1 MIKKLKNVVHKLL
14 LFVRYSFIM
23 IPYFGKE
30 ATDMGELIAV
40 LSGKG
45 GTGKT
50 SLCAGIATAL
60 AQEGEDVLCIDCD
73 VGLRNLD
80 IALGMTDTGALSFA
94 DVYRGEYALSQASIH
109 RNFPTLRFLTA
120 PVNCQVETVDREAF
134 SSLLQTARRSFS
146 YIFLDAP
153 AGIDAGFRLCASFA
167 DRVVLV
173 TNSDL
178 ASIRDAGRT
187 ADLLETMGK
196 CQTRVVVNRLNEKL
210 FTATART
217 VDDLMDEVG
226 LPLLGIVPEDMN
238 IPLAAAFSQPLL
250 RYSHKGAAAACVR
263 IAKRLMGY
271 HIPLAIR

>member
-1 MIKKLKNVVHKLL
+1 
-14 LFVRYSFIM
+14 
-23 IPYFGKE
+23 
-30 ATDMGELIAV
+30 MGELIAV

-120 PVNCQVETVDREAF
+120 PVNCQVENVDREAF

-178 ASIRDAGRT
+178 AS
-187 ADLLETMGK
+187 
-196 CQTRVVVNRLNEKL
+196 
-210 FTATART
+210 
-217 VDDLMDEVG
+217 
-226 LPLLGIVPEDMN
+226 MN